1 MKSSKPPRVPWYA
14 LCQAHTISS
23 PVSTP
28 APKMNTVCGQT
39 GCKFVLFQSCLHAI
53 PRIGIRNEDRVC
65 TFGFT
70 QLYDVKPDNTVAG
83 GQRASLS
90 LPRFLSPSKVRSEGT
105 QTRFPGFL
113 SLPLMGTI
121 VPSEL
126 FG

>member
-1 MKSSKPPRVPWYA
+1 
-14 LCQAHTISS
+14 
-23 PVSTP
+23 
-28 APKMNTVCGQT
+28 MNTVCGQT
-39 GCKFVLFQSCLHAI
+39 GWKFVLFQSCLHAI
-53 PRIGIRNEDRVC
+53 PGTGIRNEDRVC

-70 QLYDVKPDNTVAG
+70 QLYDVKLDNTVAEG
-83 GQRASLS
+83 PVASLS
-90 LPRFLSPSKVRSEGT
+90 LPRLLSPCKVHPEGN